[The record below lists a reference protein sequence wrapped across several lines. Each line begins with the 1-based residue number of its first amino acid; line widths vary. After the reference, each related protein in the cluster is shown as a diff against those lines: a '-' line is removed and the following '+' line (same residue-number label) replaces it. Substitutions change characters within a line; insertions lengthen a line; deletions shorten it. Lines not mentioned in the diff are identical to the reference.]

1 MPRCFARAGFEVSL
15 LAPRGSL
22 ALHSRFVARS
32 TVLRDET
39 TPMQWLLSLVAMIIE
54 VEPRLVIPCDEV
66 AIRLLFELVRHPPR
80 HLGGD
85 GARVQQLVRESLGD
99 PAHYETSIDK
109 TMLPPA
115 AQALGVPVPVYR
127 LAETVDEAVE
137 AADALGYPVVL
148 KRRYGFASQGVRIL
162 QHRDELGQAADALL
176 QPMQLDLGVRRASTL
191 LVQGFVDGPTLSQT
205 MVAWQGVPLAG
216 FARRREVAFAPGK
229 GASAVVRVC
238 KVPSIRDF
246 TERLCRAF
254 SMSGLFSV
262 QYIEPAD
269 GSPPRLLEINRRIVT
284 FMHMDEYG
292 GVDLCGALYQRL
304 AGVPQ
309 TLPFDMPDKTD
320 HILVSFPREWLRD
333 PESPWLRDHPSD
345 IPWDDPGVLQ
355 AMVALRNE

>member
-1 MPRCFARAGFEVSL
+1 
-15 LAPRGSL
+15 
-22 ALHSRFVARS
+22 
-32 TVLRDET
+32 
-39 TPMQWLLSLVAMIIE
+39 MIIE

-127 LAETVDEAVE
+127 LAETVNEAVE
-137 AADALGYPVVL
+137 AADVLGYPVVL

-162 QHRDELGQAADALL
+162 QHRDELWQAADALL

-205 MVAWQGVPLAG
+205 MVAW
-216 FARRREVAFAPGK
+216 ARRAARGLCAPARSGVRAGQGRLGRRARMQGPIDPRFHRAPAPG
-229 GASAVVRVC
+229 
-238 KVPSIRDF
+238 
-246 TERLCRAF
+246 AF

-304 AGVPQ
+304 AGVQ

-320 HILVSFPREWLRD
+320 HILASFPHEWLRD

-345 IPWDDPGVLQ
+345 IPWDDPDVLQ